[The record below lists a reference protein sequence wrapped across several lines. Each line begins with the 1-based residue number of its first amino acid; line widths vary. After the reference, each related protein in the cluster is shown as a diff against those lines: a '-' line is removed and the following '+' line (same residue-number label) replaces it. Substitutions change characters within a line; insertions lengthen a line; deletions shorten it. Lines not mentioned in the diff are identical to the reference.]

1 MYDSMY
7 YFIFVHKLDCSIIS
21 LGYVISLGY
30 EVPVES
36 SDSGFGCWGAGHVL
50 LSLLN
55 SSRTF
60 LRE

>member
-7 YFIFVHKLDCSIIS
+7 YFMFVHKLDCSIIS

-36 SDSGFGCWGAGHVL
+36 SVRFWVLGRGGHVL